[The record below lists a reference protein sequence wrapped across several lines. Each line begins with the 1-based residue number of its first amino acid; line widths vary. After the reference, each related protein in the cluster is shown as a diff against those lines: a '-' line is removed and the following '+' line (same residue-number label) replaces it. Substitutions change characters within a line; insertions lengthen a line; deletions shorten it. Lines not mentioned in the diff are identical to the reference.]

1 MIKSVKRKQDSNLE
15 SSQKIKDIS
24 EEKVIDIKTEGLP
37 IKEIK
42 SFIGLQGNLKVMDEK
57 RLNKLIT
64 NIKQN
69 GFIAPIFEWNGK
81 VVDGHQRLKALGKLL
96 EEGYLFRYKEEVGCK
111 VPYITINAKDKQEA
125 AKFILTYNSQYGQI
139 VGLSEFLNDFKL
151 VWNDLDDQLMLN
163 VGKLNS
169 KFGKPNNKLKEDW
182 IMPPFSVLDTRQG
195 YWQDRKRE
203 WYSIL
208 GNTSLTRE
216 NVLGD
221 SLMGSINDGVSLFD
235 PVLAEIIFKWFV
247 PGDGAILNLFAGDV
261 EPNIVAAHKG
271 FNLTGI
277 ELRQEQV
284 DNTLRIAKTLGL
296 KNLNM
301 VCDDV
306 LSIDKL
312 VKDNYQDMVFS
323 CPPYYDVE
331 EYSNDKRDFSNKDE
345 ADFDKLLSGVIKK
358 SVKKLKNNRFAV
370 FVVSEVRRP
379 DGTYRGFVPKVIK
392 WFEDAGMSYYNE
404 IILINSIGTLPFRI
418 NKAWAN
424 RKVGKMH
431 QNVLVFFK
439 GKVKEVEKEFDKTK
453 QVGSLHQKVLVF
465 FKGDMQNI
473 KKEFESQNVL
483 D

>member
-1 MIKSVKRKQDSNLE
+1 
-15 SSQKIKDIS
+15 
-24 EEKVIDIKTEGLP
+24 
-37 IKEIK
+37 
-42 SFIGLQGNLKVMDEK
+42 
-57 RLNKLIT
+57 
-64 NIKQN
+64 
-69 GFIAPIFEWNGK
+69 
-81 VVDGHQRLKALGKLL
+81 
-96 EEGYLFRYKEEVGCK
+96 
-111 VPYITINAKDKQEA
+111 
-125 AKFILTYNSQYGQI
+125 
-139 VGLSEFLNDFKL
+139 
-151 VWNDLDDQLMLN
+151 
-163 VGKLNS
+163 
-169 KFGKPNNKLKEDW
+169 
-182 IMPPFSVLDTRQG
+182 
-195 YWQDRKRE
+195 
-203 WYSIL
+203 
-208 GNTSLTRE
+208 
-216 NVLGD
+216 
-221 SLMGSINDGVSLFD
+221 MGSINDGVSLFD
-235 PVLAEIIFKWFV
+235 PVLTEIIIKWFV

-306 LSIDKL
+306 LNIDKL
-312 VKDNYQDMVFS
+312 VKDNSQDMVFS

-439 GKVKEVEKEFDKTK
+439 GKVKEVEKEFNKTK

>member
-1 MIKSVKRKQDSNLE
+1 MIKSVKRKRDSRLE
-15 SSQKIKDIS
+15 SSQNSSQD
-24 EEKVIDIKTEGLP
+24 KVIDIKTEGLP
-37 IKEIK
+37 MKEIK
-42 SFIGLQGNLKVMDEK
+42 SFVGLQGNLKVMDEK
-57 RLNKLIT
+57 RLNKLVS

-81 VVDGHQRLKALGKLL
+81 VVDGHQRLKALGQLL
-96 EEGYLFRYKEEVGCK
+96 KEGYLFRYKQEVGCK

-151 VWNDLDDQLMLN
+151 EWKDLDDQLMLN
-163 VGKLNS
+163 VGKLDS
-169 KFGKPNNKLKEDW
+169 KFGKPNNKLKDDW

-203 WYSIL
+203 WYNIL

-221 SLMGSINDGVSLFD
+221 SLIGSINDGVSLFD
-235 PVLAEIIFKWFV
+235 PVLAEIIFKWFT
-247 PGDGAILNLFAGDV
+247 PEEGKILNLFAGDV

-271 FNLTGI
+271 FNITGI
-277 ELRQEQV
+277 ELRKEQV
-284 DNTLRIAKTLGL
+284 ENTERIANTLQVSNK
-296 KNLNM
+296 LNM

-306 LSIDKL
+306 LNIDKL
-312 VKDNYQDMVFS
+312 VKNNSQDVIFS

-331 EYSNDKRDFSNKDE
+331 EYSSDKRDFSNKDE
-345 ADFDKLLSGVIKK
+345 ADFDKLLSEVIKK
-358 SVKKLKNNRFAV
+358 SVKKLKDNRFAV

-404 IILINSIGTLPFRI
+404 IILINSIGTLPLRI

-439 GKVKEVEKEFDKTK
+439 GKIKEVEKEFSKTK

-473 KKEFESQNVL
+473 KKEFESQNV